1 MNAANPGSYTLAEWR
16 KAAESARRRLET
28 RLFIDGEFTDAI
40 DGGRFETINPATGK
54 VLGNF
59 SAAGEKD
66 VDRAVAAAKHAHK
79 SRAWLGL
86 APRERMEILYKWAAL
101 IEERT
106 VELAVLESMDMG
118 KPVSDVIA
126 IDLPSVTMTI
136 RFMSEAVDKISG
148 AVTNTPRNVM
158 HYFMREPFGVVG
170 AISPWNYP
178 MLMAAWKV
186 APALA
191 AGNCVVLKPAEQ
203 APSTCL
209 RLAELFVAAGGP
221 PGVFNVVN
229 GIGEVAGRAL
239 ALHPDVA
246 KISFTGSTEVG
257 KLMLQY
263 AGQSN
268 MKHVAL
274 ECGGK
279 SPQIFMGDLPD
290 MEKAVAAAYNGIYS
304 NMGEVCNAGS
314 RLLVQD
320 NIHDEFVERFASEG
334 KDAFR
339 AGDPLDPETNLGPL
353 VTFEAQKRVLRL
365 IDTGR
370 KEGATLV
377 FGGDV
382 PDRFKHGAYVNP
394 TLFTGVN
401 NTMTI
406 ARKEIFGP
414 VASVIRF
421 STLDEAIAIANDTD
435 YGLAAGIWTRDLDR
449 AHRLIREV
457 QAGIIWVNC
466 FDDGDMTQPFGG
478 YKQSGNARDK
488 CLDSLVSYTQ
498 IKSAWIK
505 LHPPAS

>member
-1 MNAANPGSYTLAEWR
+1 MNAPNLNSHTLADWQQ
-16 KAAESARRRLET
+16 AAQLARRRLET
-28 RLFIDGEFTDAI
+28 RLFIDGEFTDAA
-40 DGGRFETINPATGK
+40 DGGRFESINPANGE
-54 VLGNF
+54 VLGSF
-59 SAAGEKD
+59 AAGNGKD
-66 VDRAVAAAKHAHK
+66 VDRAVAAAL
-79 SRAWLGL
+79 RAFRERRWLGL
-86 APRERMEILYKWAAL
+86 APRERMDILYRWADL
-101 IEERT
+101 IERDAA
-106 VELAVLESMDMG
+106 ELAVLESMDMG

-126 IDLPSVTMTI
+126 IDLPSVTATI

-148 AVTNTPRNVM
+148 SVTNTPQNVM

-178 MLMAAWKV
+178 MLMAVWKV

-203 APSTCL
+203 APATCL
-209 RLAELFVAAGGP
+209 RLAQLFVEAGGP
-221 PGVFNVVN
+221 AGVFNVVN
-229 GIGEVAGRAL
+229 GMGEVGGRAL
-239 ALHPDVA
+239 ALHRDVA

-290 MEKAVAAAYNGIYS
+290 MGRAVAAAYSGIYS

-314 RLLVQD
+314 RLLVQAE
-320 NIHDEFVERFASEG
+320 IHDEFVERFIAEG

-339 AGDPLDPETNLGPL
+339 AGDPLDPATNLGPL
-353 VTFEAQKRVLRL
+353 VTKVAQQRVLGF
-365 IDTGR
+365 IKTGTQ
-370 KEGATLV
+370 EGAQLV

-382 PDRFKHGAYVNP
+382 PRGRDQGAYVNP
-394 TLFTGVN
+394 TLFTQVRN
-401 NTMTI
+401 DMTI
-406 ARKEIFGP
+406 ARQEIFGP

-421 STLDEAIAIANDTD
+421 KTLDEAIAIANDTE

-449 AHRLIREV
+449 AHRLIREI

-488 CLDSLVSYTQ
+488 CIDSLISYTQ

-505 LHPPAS
+505 LQPST

>member
-1 MNAANPGSYTLAEWR
+1 MHAPDPGSYTLADWQQ
-16 KAAESARRRLET
+16 AAARARRQLET
-28 RLFIDGEFTDAI
+28 RLFINGEFTNAV
-40 DGGRFETINPATGK
+40 DGGRFETVNPATGE
-54 VLGNF
+54 VLGSF

-66 VDRAVAAAKHAHK
+66 VDRAVAAAKRAFK
-79 SRAWLGL
+79 SGAWSRL
-86 APRERMEILYKWAAL
+86 APRERMAILYQWADL
-101 IEERT
+101 IEQNA

-126 IDLPSVTMTI
+126 IDLPSVTATI
-136 RFMSEAVDKISG
+136 RFMSEAVDKIAG
-148 AVTNTPRNVM
+148 AVTNTPHDVM
-158 HYFMREPFGVVG
+158 HYYMREPFGVVG

-209 RLAELFVAAGGP
+209 RLAEFFVAAGGP

-239 ALHPDVA
+239 ALHRDVA
-246 KISFTGSTEVG
+246 KISFTGSTAVG

-290 MEKAVAAAYNGIYS
+290 MEKAVAAAYLGIYS

-314 RLLVQD
+314 RLLVQED
-320 NIHDEFVERFASEG
+320 IHDEFVERFVTG
-334 KDAFR
+334 GRDAFR
-339 AGDPLDPETNLGPL
+339 AGDPLDPGTNLGPL
-353 VTFEAQKRVLRL
+353 VTFEAQQRVLQL

-370 KEGATLV
+370 KEGASLV

-382 PDRFKHGAYVNP
+382 PQRLKQGAYVNP
-394 TLFTGVN
+394 TLFTDVRN
-401 NTMTI
+401 DMAI
-406 ARKEIFGP
+406 ARQEIFGP

-449 AHRLIREV
+449 AHRLIKEV

-488 CLDSLVSYTQ
+488 CLDSLISYTQ

-505 LHPPAS
+505 LHPPA